1 MIPVLPAALPEE
13 KSIRWMELKGAEG
26 SRFELLFDHCYGFSN
41 DVSNL
46 FQTGDEPLLDG
57 PVFGDMSYTSLIES
71 KYDVVEGYLNT
82 YREILKRNAAGEVV
96 TSAVEE
102 EAPAA

>member
-1 MIPVLPAALPEE
+1 
-13 KSIRWMELKGAEG
+13 MELKGAEG

-82 YREILKRNAAGEVV
+82 YRDILKRNAAGEVV

-102 EAPAA
+102 EVPAA